1 MQMFL
6 SIVFIFTVV
15 NIQKLESGIFAFV
28 DTQEIQV
35 IFIKKKKRN
44 IYLYRYTYAN
54 RFHIAYMYSV
64 LFKMSDHC
72 PRGELNFDPK

>member
-28 DTQEIQV
+28 ETQEIQV
-35 IFIKKKKRN
+35 IFIQKKKKKKE
-44 IYLYRYTYAN
+44 IYIYIDIHMQIV
-54 RFHIAYMYSV
+54 FISFYMYSL

-72 PRGELNFDPK
+72 PPG

>member
-28 DTQEIQV
+28 ETQEIQV
-35 IFIKKKKRN
+35 IFIQKKKKKRN

-54 RFHIAYMYSV
+54 RFHIV
-64 LFKMSDHC
+64 LHVQ
-72 PRGELNFDPK
+72 LIIQNV

>member
-1 MQMFL
+1 MQMSL

-35 IFIKKKKRN
+35 IFIKKKKKE
-44 IYLYRYTYAN
+44 IYIYIDIHMQIV
-54 RFHIAYMYSV
+54 FISFYMYSL

-72 PRGELNFDPK
+72 PRG

>member
-28 DTQEIQV
+28 ETHEIQV
-35 IFIKKKKRN
+35 IFIQKKKKKKKY
-44 IYLYRYTYAN
+44 I
-54 RFHIAYMYSV
+54 FI
-64 LFKMSDHC
+64 
-72 PRGELNFDPK
+72 